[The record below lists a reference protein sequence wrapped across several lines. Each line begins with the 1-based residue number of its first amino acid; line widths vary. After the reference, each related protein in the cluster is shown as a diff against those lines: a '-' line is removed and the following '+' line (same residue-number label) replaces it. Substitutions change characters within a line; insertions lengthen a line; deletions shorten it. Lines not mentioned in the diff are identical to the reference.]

1 MGGLWT
7 TGEKTP
13 CFSRGYFKD
22 DKEYQIMKLVKENRE
37 LKRLLKEYEV
47 AFEKINERFDF
58 LMKQLED
65 IKKEDDG
72 K

>member
-1 MGGLWT
+1 MSSLFNGWVM
-7 TGEKTP
+7 
-13 CFSRGYFKD
+13 D
-22 DKEYQIMKLVKENRE
+22 DKEYQIMKLAEENRE

-47 AFEKINERFDF
+47 AFKKINERFDF

>member
-1 MGGLWT
+1 MSSLFNGWVM
-7 TGEKTP
+7 
-13 CFSRGYFKD
+13 D
-22 DKEYQIMKLVKENRE
+22 DKEYQITKLVEENRE

-47 AFEKINERFDF
+47 AFKKINERFDF

>member
-1 MGGLWT
+1 M
-7 TGEKTP
+7 
-13 CFSRGYFKD
+13 D
-22 DKEYQIMKLVKENRE
+22 DKEYQIMKLVEENRE

-47 AFEKINERFDF
+47 ALKKINERFDF

>member
-1 MGGLWT
+1 MSSLFNGWVM
-7 TGEKTP
+7 
-13 CFSRGYFKD
+13 D
-22 DKEYQIMKLVKENRE
+22 DKEYQIMKLVEENRE

-47 AFEKINERFDF
+47 AFKKINERFDF

>member
-1 MGGLWT
+1 M
-7 TGEKTP
+7 
-13 CFSRGYFKD
+13 D
-22 DKEYQIMKLVKENRE
+22 DKEYQITKLIEENRE

-47 AFEKINERFDF
+47 AFKKINERFDF

>member
-1 MGGLWT
+1 M
-7 TGEKTP
+7 
-13 CFSRGYFKD
+13 D
-22 DKEYQIMKLVKENRE
+22 DKEYQIMKLVEENRE

-47 AFEKINERFDF
+47 AFEKINERVDF
-58 LMKQLED
+58 LMNQLED